1 MEDDKKLCPLKF
13 IVKSDPYGGFCNKY
27 KCAWYNAI
35 NLGDGEPYSFVNE
48 MRVDY
53 VDSYIAEVK

>member
-27 KCAWYNAI
+27 KCAWYNARTKKCAI
-35 NLGDGEPYSFVNE
+35 LDIPEYLDWYKTVGIKA
-48 MRVDY
+48 R
-53 VDSYIAEVK
+53 

>member
-27 KCAWYNAI
+27 RCAWYNARTKNCAILDIPEYLDWYKIVGI
-35 NLGDGEPYSFVNE
+35 NT
-48 MRVDY
+48 R
-53 VDSYIAEVK
+53 

>member
-27 KCAWYNAI
+27 KCAWYNARTKKCALLDI
-35 NLGDGEPYSFVNE
+35 PESLDWYKTVGIKA
-48 MRVDY
+48 R
-53 VDSYIAEVK
+53 